1 MSINNINSI
10 LLTAVLLSVLLY
22 YGKFILLPLTLALF
36 IFVIIK
42 SLSKKLIDSIIKLFK
57 IKINDLVSFFSIFF
71 IFIIIIYSFFKVL
84 NSNLRNVI
92 DNSSYYQ
99 NNLKNL
105 INLFSDYKIEK
116 FIQLNKV
123 FNDVNFLE
131 IFSRIIN
138 YFTELTGNFSL
149 ILIYIIFF
157 MIEEKLLAEKIKFFF
172 HKLTTKNVLKKI
184 NNDIFKYFQIKTFTS
199 FLTGIFTFLILYFFN
214 SDLAPTFGIFAF
226 FLNFIPFI
234 GSLISIIIPT
244 IFSLIQFF
252 SFFESILIL
261 IMLTF
266 SQILIGNFLETKMMG
281 KTLNLSPIVMIIFLS
296 IMGKVWGVAGMFL
309 SVPILVFLLIIFSN
323 LNSTKNLAILISEK
337 IRF

>member
-10 LLTAVLLSVLLY
+10 LLTTVLLSVLLY
-22 YGKFILLPLTLALF
+22 YGKFVLLPLTLALF
-36 IFVIIK
+36 IFIIIK
-42 SLSKKLIDSIIKLFK
+42 SLSKKLIDSVLKLFN
-57 IKINDLVSFFSIFF
+57 IKINDLVSFLSVFF
-71 IFIIIIYSFFKVL
+71 ILIIIIYSFVKVL
-84 NSNLRNVI
+84 NSNLRSVV

-116 FIQLNKV
+116 FIKLNEV

-131 IFSRIIN
+131 IFSKIIN

-149 ILIYIIFF
+149 ILIYIVFF
-157 MIEEKLLAEKIKFFF
+157 IIEEKLLAEKIKFFF
-172 HKLTTKNVLKKI
+172 NRLTTKKVLKKI
-184 NNDIFKYFQIKTFTS
+184 NSDVFKYFQIKTFTS

-214 SDLAPTFGIFAF
+214 SDLAPTLGIFAF
-226 FLNFIPFI
+226 FLNFIPFV
-234 GSLISIIIPT
+234 GSLISILIPT

-252 SFFESILIL
+252 SFFESMIIL

-281 KTLNLSPIVMIIFLS
+281 KTLNLSPIIMIVFLS
-296 IMGKVWGVAGMFL
+296 IMGKVWGIAGMFL

-323 LNSTKNLAILISEK
+323 LDSTKNIAILISEK
-337 IRF
+337 IK

>member
-10 LLTAVLLSVLLY
+10 LLTTVLLSVLLY
-22 YGKFILLPLTLALF
+22 YGKFVLLPLTLALF
-36 IFVIIK
+36 IFIIIK
-42 SLSKKLIDSIIKLFK
+42 SLSKKLIDSTLKLFN

-71 IFIIIIYSFFKVL
+71 IFIIIIYSFVKVL
-84 NSNLRNVI
+84 NSNLRSVV

-116 FIQLNKV
+116 FIKLNEV

-131 IFSRIIN
+131 IFSKIIN

-157 MIEEKLLAEKIKFFF
+157 IIEEKLLAEKIKFFF
-172 HKLTTKNVLKKI
+172 NRLTTENVLKKI
-184 NNDIFKYFQIKTFTS
+184 NSEVFKYFQIKTFTS

-214 SDLAPTFGIFAF
+214 SDLAPTLGIFAF
-226 FLNFIPFI
+226 FLNFIPFV
-234 GSLISIIIPT
+234 GSLISILIPT

-252 SFFESILIL
+252 SFFESIIIL

-281 KTLNLSPIVMIIFLS
+281 KTLNLSPIIMIVFLS
-296 IMGKVWGVAGMFL
+296 IMGKVWGIAGMFL

-323 LNSTKNLAILISEK
+323 LDSTKNIAILISEK
-337 IRF
+337 IK

>member
-1 MSINNINSI
+1 MNISNINSI
-10 LLTAVLLSVLLY
+10 LLTVVLLSVLLY

-42 SLSKKLIDSIIKLFK
+42 SLSKKLIEST
-57 IKINDLVSFFSIFF
+57 IKIFNIKIYDSASFVSIFF
-71 IFIIIIYSFFKVL
+71 VFIIIIYSFLKVL
-84 NSNLRNVI
+84 NSNLKIVI

-99 NNLKNL
+99 NNLKKL
-105 INLFSDYKIEK
+105 INLFSDNKIEK
-116 FIQLNKV
+116 FVQLNKV
-123 FNDVNFLE
+123 FNDINFLD

-157 MIEEKLLAEKIKFFF
+157 IIEEKLLAEKIRFFF
-172 HKLTTKNVLKKI
+172 NKLTTKNVLKKI

-244 IFSLIQFF
+244 LFSLIQFF
-252 SFFESILIL
+252 SFFESFLIL
-261 IMLTF
+261 IMLTS

-281 KTLNLSPIVMIIFLS
+281 RTLNLSPIVMIVFLS
-296 IMGKVWGVAGMFL
+296 IMGKVWGIAGMFL

-323 LNSTKNLAILISEK
+323 LNSTKNISILISEK
-337 IRF
+337 TKF

>member
-10 LLTAVLLSVLLY
+10 LLTTVLLSVLLY
-22 YGKFILLPLTLALF
+22 YGKFVLLPLTLALF
-36 IFVIIK
+36 IFIIIK
-42 SLSKKLIDSIIKLFK
+42 SLSKKLIDSTLKLFN

-71 IFIIIIYSFFKVL
+71 IFIIIIYSFVKVL
-84 NSNLRNVI
+84 NSNLRSVV

-105 INLFSDYKIEK
+105 INFFSDYKIEK
-116 FIQLNKV
+116 FIKLNEV

-131 IFSRIIN
+131 IFSKIIN

-157 MIEEKLLAEKIKFFF
+157 IIEEKLLAEKIKFFF
-172 HKLTTKNVLKKI
+172 NRLTTKNVLKKI
-184 NNDIFKYFQIKTFTS
+184 NSDVFKYFQIKTFTS

-214 SDLAPTFGIFAF
+214 SDLAPTLGIFAF
-226 FLNFIPFI
+226 FLNFIPFV
-234 GSLISIIIPT
+234 GSLISILIPT

-252 SFFESILIL
+252 SFFESIIIL

-281 KTLNLSPIVMIIFLS
+281 KTLNLSPIIMIVFLS
-296 IMGKVWGVAGMFL
+296 IMGKVWGIAGMFL

-323 LNSTKNLAILISEK
+323 LDSTKNIAILISEK
-337 IRF
+337 IK

>member
-10 LLTAVLLSVLLY
+10 LLTTVLLSVLLY
-22 YGKFILLPLTLALF
+22 YGKFVLLPLTLALF
-36 IFVIIK
+36 IFIIIK
-42 SLSKKLIDSIIKLFK
+42 SLAKKLIDSALKLFN

-71 IFIIIIYSFFKVL
+71 IFIVIIYSFVKVL
-84 NSNLRNVI
+84 NSNLRSVVN
-92 DNSSYYQ
+92 NSSYYQ

-105 INLFSDYKIEK
+105 IDLFSDYKIEK
-116 FIQLNKV
+116 FIKLNEV

-131 IFSRIIN
+131 IFSKIIN

-157 MIEEKLLAEKIKFFF
+157 IIEEKLLAEKIKFFF
-172 HKLTTKNVLKKI
+172 NRLTKKNVLKKI
-184 NNDIFKYFQIKTFTS
+184 NSDIFKYFQIKTFTS

-214 SDLAPTFGIFAF
+214 SDLAPTLGIFAF
-226 FLNFIPFI
+226 FLNFIPFV
-234 GSLISIIIPT
+234 GSLISILIPT

-252 SFFESILIL
+252 SFFESIIIL

-281 KTLNLSPIVMIIFLS
+281 KTLNLSPIIMIVFLS
-296 IMGKVWGVAGMFL
+296 IMGKVWGIAGMFL

-323 LNSTKNLAILISEK
+323 LDSTKNIAILISEK
-337 IRF
+337 IK

>member
-10 LLTAVLLSVLLY
+10 LLTTVLLSVLLY
-22 YGKFILLPLTLALF
+22 YGKFVLLPLTLALF
-36 IFVIIK
+36 IFIIIK
-42 SLSKKLIDSIIKLFK
+42 SLSKKLIDSTLKLFN

-71 IFIIIIYSFFKVL
+71 IFIIIIYSFVKVL
-84 NSNLRNVI
+84 NSNLRSVV

-116 FIQLNKV
+116 FIKLNEV

-131 IFSRIIN
+131 IFSKIIN

-157 MIEEKLLAEKIKFFF
+157 VIEEKLLAEKIKFFF
-172 HKLTTKNVLKKI
+172 NRLTTKNVLKKI
-184 NNDIFKYFQIKTFTS
+184 NSDVFKYFQIKTFTS

-214 SDLAPTFGIFAF
+214 SDLAPTLGIFAF
-226 FLNFIPFI
+226 FLNFIPFV
-234 GSLISIIIPT
+234 GSLISILIPT

-252 SFFESILIL
+252 SFFESIIIL

-281 KTLNLSPIVMIIFLS
+281 KTLNLSPIIMIVFLS
-296 IMGKVWGVAGMFL
+296 IMGKVWGIAGMFL

-323 LNSTKNLAILISEK
+323 LNSTKNIAILISEK
-337 IRF
+337 IK

>member
-10 LLTAVLLSVLLY
+10 LLTTVLLSVLLY
-22 YGKFILLPLTLALF
+22 YGKFVLLPLTLALF
-36 IFVIIK
+36 IFIIIK
-42 SLSKKLIDSIIKLFK
+42 SLSKKLIDSVLKLFN
-57 IKINDLVSFFSIFF
+57 IKINDLGSFFSIFF
-71 IFIIIIYSFFKVL
+71 IFIIIIYSFVKVL
-84 NSNLRNVI
+84 NSNLRSVV

-116 FIQLNKV
+116 FIKLNEV

-131 IFSRIIN
+131 IFSKIIN

-157 MIEEKLLAEKIKFFF
+157 VIEEKLLAEKIKFFF
-172 HKLTTKNVLKKI
+172 NRLTTKNVLKKI
-184 NNDIFKYFQIKTFTS
+184 NSDVFKYFQIKTFTS

-214 SDLAPTFGIFAF
+214 SDLAPTLGIFAF
-226 FLNFIPFI
+226 FLNFIPFV
-234 GSLISIIIPT
+234 GSLISILIPT

-252 SFFESILIL
+252 SFFESIIIL

-281 KTLNLSPIVMIIFLS
+281 KTLNLSPIIMIVFLS
-296 IMGKVWGVAGMFL
+296 IMGKVWGIAGMFL

-323 LNSTKNLAILISEK
+323 LDSTKNIAILISEK
-337 IRF
+337 IK

>member
-10 LLTAVLLSVLLY
+10 LLTTVLLSVLLY
-22 YGKFILLPLTLALF
+22 YGKFVLLPLTLALF
-36 IFVIIK
+36 IFIIIK
-42 SLSKKLIDSIIKLFK
+42 SLSKKLIDSTLKLFN

-71 IFIIIIYSFFKVL
+71 IFIIIIYSFVKVL
-84 NSNLRNVI
+84 NSNLRSVV

-105 INLFSDYKIEK
+105 INLFSNYKIEK
-116 FIQLNKV
+116 FIKLNEM

-131 IFSRIIN
+131 IFSKIIN

-157 MIEEKLLAEKIKFFF
+157 IIEEKLLAEKIKFFF
-172 HKLTTKNVLKKI
+172 NRLATKNVLKKI
-184 NNDIFKYFQIKTFTS
+184 NSDVFKYFQIKTFTS

-214 SDLAPTFGIFAF
+214 SDLAPTLGIFAF
-226 FLNFIPFI
+226 FLNFIPFV
-234 GSLISIIIPT
+234 GSLISILIPT

-252 SFFESILIL
+252 SFFESMIIL

-281 KTLNLSPIVMIIFLS
+281 KTLNLSPIIMIVFLS
-296 IMGKVWGVAGMFL
+296 IMGKVWGIAGMFL

-323 LNSTKNLAILISEK
+323 LNSTKNIAILISEK
-337 IRF
+337 IK

>member
-10 LLTAVLLSVLLY
+10 LLTTVLLSVLLY
-22 YGKFILLPLTLALF
+22 YGKFVLLPLTLALF
-36 IFVIIK
+36 IFIIIK
-42 SLSKKLIDSIIKLFK
+42 SLSKKLIDLTLKLFNIKL
-57 IKINDLVSFFSIFF
+57 NDLVSFFSIFF
-71 IFIIIIYSFFKVL
+71 IFIIIIYSFVKVL
-84 NSNLRNVI
+84 NSNLRSVV

-105 INLFSDYKIEK
+105 INLLSDYKIEK
-116 FIQLNKV
+116 FIKLDEV

-131 IFSRIIN
+131 IFSKIIN

-157 MIEEKLLAEKIKFFF
+157 IIEEKLLAEKIKFFF
-172 HKLTTKNVLKKI
+172 NRLTTKNVLKKI
-184 NNDIFKYFQIKTFTS
+184 NSDVFKYFQIKTFTS

-214 SDLAPTFGIFAF
+214 SDLAPTLGIFAF
-226 FLNFIPFI
+226 FLNFIPFV
-234 GSLISIIIPT
+234 GSLISIVIPT

-252 SFFESILIL
+252 SFFESIIIL

-281 KTLNLSPIVMIIFLS
+281 KTLNLSPIIMIVFLS
-296 IMGKVWGVAGMFL
+296 IMGKVWGIAGMFL

-323 LNSTKNLAILISEK
+323 LNSTKNIAILISEK
-337 IRF
+337 IK

>member
-10 LLTAVLLSVLLY
+10 LLTTVLLSVLLY
-22 YGKFILLPLTLALF
+22 YGKFVLLPLTLALF
-36 IFVIIK
+36 IFIIIK
-42 SLSKKLIDSIIKLFK
+42 SLSKKLIDSVLKLFN

-71 IFIIIIYSFFKVL
+71 IFIVIIYSFVKVL
-84 NSNLRNVI
+84 NSNLRSVV

-105 INLFSDYKIEK
+105 INLFSNYKIEK
-116 FIQLNKV
+116 FIKLNEV
-123 FNDVNFLE
+123 FTDVNFLE
-131 IFSRIIN
+131 IFSKIIN

-157 MIEEKLLAEKIKFFF
+157 IIEEKLLAEKIKFFF
-172 HKLTTKNVLKKI
+172 NRLTTKNVLKKI
-184 NNDIFKYFQIKTFTS
+184 NSDVFKYFQIKTFTS

-214 SDLAPTFGIFAF
+214 SDLAPTLGIFAF
-226 FLNFIPFI
+226 FLNFIPFV
-234 GSLISIIIPT
+234 GSLISILIPT

-252 SFFESILIL
+252 SFFESMIIL

-281 KTLNLSPIVMIIFLS
+281 KTLNLSPIIMIVFLS
-296 IMGKVWGVAGMFL
+296 IMGKVWGIAGMFL

-323 LNSTKNLAILISEK
+323 LNSTKNIAILISEK
-337 IRF
+337 IK

>member
-10 LLTAVLLSVLLY
+10 LLTTVLLSVLLY
-22 YGKFILLPLTLALF
+22 YGKFVLLPLTLALF
-36 IFVIIK
+36 IFIIIK
-42 SLSKKLIDSIIKLFK
+42 SLSKKLIDSTLKLFN

-71 IFIIIIYSFFKVL
+71 IFIIIIYSFVKVL
-84 NSNLRNVI
+84 NSNLSSVV

-105 INLFSDYKIEK
+105 INFFSDYKIEK
-116 FIQLNKV
+116 FIKLNEV

-131 IFSRIIN
+131 IFSKIIN

-157 MIEEKLLAEKIKFFF
+157 IIEEKLLAEKIKFFF
-172 HKLTTKNVLKKI
+172 NRLTTKNVLKKI
-184 NNDIFKYFQIKTFTS
+184 NSDVFKYFQIKTFTS

-214 SDLAPTFGIFAF
+214 SDLAPTLGIFAF
-226 FLNFIPFI
+226 FLNFIPFV
-234 GSLISIIIPT
+234 GSLISILIPT

-252 SFFESILIL
+252 SFFESIIIL

-281 KTLNLSPIVMIIFLS
+281 KTLNLSPIIMIVFLS
-296 IMGKVWGVAGMFL
+296 IMGKVWGIAGMFL

-323 LNSTKNLAILISEK
+323 LNSTKNIAILISEK
-337 IRF
+337 IK

>member
-10 LLTAVLLSVLLY
+10 LLTTVLLSVLLY
-22 YGKFILLPLTLALF
+22 YGKFLLLPLTLALF

-42 SLSKKLIDSIIKLFK
+42 SLSKKLIDSTLKLFN
-57 IKINDLVSFFSIFF
+57 IKINYLISFFSIFF
-71 IFIIIIYSFFKVL
+71 SFIIIIYSFVKVL
-84 NSNLRNVI
+84 NYNLRNVI

-116 FIQLNKV
+116 VIQLNKV

-131 IFSRIIN
+131 IFSKIIN
-138 YFTELTGNFSL
+138 YFTELTGSFSL

-157 MIEEKLLAEKIKFFF
+157 IIEEKLLAEKIKFFLN
-172 HKLTTKNVLKKI
+172 KLTTKNVLKKI

-199 FLTGIFTFLILYFFN
+199 FLTGIFTFLILSFFN

-234 GSLISIIIPT
+234 GSLISIIVPT

-252 SFFESILIL
+252 SFFESIIIF

-309 SVPILVFLLIIFSN
+309 SVPILVFLLIIVSN
-323 LNSTKNLAILISEK
+323 LNSTKNIAILISEK
-337 IRF
+337 IKF

>member
-10 LLTAVLLSVLLY
+10 LLTTVLLSVLLY
-22 YGKFILLPLTLALF
+22 YGKFVLLPLTLALF
-36 IFVIIK
+36 IFIIIK
-42 SLSKKLIDSIIKLFK
+42 SLSKKLIDSVLKLFN

-71 IFIIIIYSFFKVL
+71 IFIIIIYSFVKVL
-84 NSNLRNVI
+84 NSNLRSVV

-105 INLFSDYKIEK
+105 INFFSDYKIEK
-116 FIQLNKV
+116 FIKLNEV

-131 IFSRIIN
+131 IFSKIIN

-157 MIEEKLLAEKIKFFF
+157 IIEEKLLAEKIKFFF
-172 HKLTTKNVLKKI
+172 NRLTTKNVLKKI
-184 NNDIFKYFQIKTFTS
+184 NSDVFKYFQIKTFTS

-214 SDLAPTFGIFAF
+214 SDLAPTLGIFAF
-226 FLNFIPFI
+226 FLNFIPFV
-234 GSLISIIIPT
+234 GSLISILIPT

-252 SFFESILIL
+252 SFFESIIIL

-281 KTLNLSPIVMIIFLS
+281 KTLNLSPIIMIVFLS
-296 IMGKVWGVAGMFL
+296 IMGKVWGIAGMFL

-323 LNSTKNLAILISEK
+323 LNSTKNIAILISEK
-337 IRF
+337 IK

>member
-10 LLTAVLLSVLLY
+10 LLTTVLLSVLLY
-22 YGKFILLPLTLALF
+22 YGKFVLLPLTLALF
-36 IFVIIK
+36 IFIIIK
-42 SLSKKLIDSIIKLFK
+42 SLSKKLIDSTLKLFN
-57 IKINDLVSFFSIFF
+57 IKINDLGSFFSIFF
-71 IFIIIIYSFFKVL
+71 IFIIIIYSFVKVL
-84 NSNLRNVI
+84 NSNLRSVV

-116 FIQLNKV
+116 FIKLNEV

-131 IFSRIIN
+131 IFSKIIN

-157 MIEEKLLAEKIKFFF
+157 VIEEKLLAEKIKFFF
-172 HKLTTKNVLKKI
+172 NRLTTKNVLKKI
-184 NNDIFKYFQIKTFTS
+184 NSDVFKYFQIKTFTS

-214 SDLAPTFGIFAF
+214 SDLAPTLGIFAF
-226 FLNFIPFI
+226 FLNFIPFV
-234 GSLISIIIPT
+234 GSLISILIPT

-252 SFFESILIL
+252 SFFESIIIL

-281 KTLNLSPIVMIIFLS
+281 KTLNLSPIIMIVFLS
-296 IMGKVWGVAGMFL
+296 IMGKVWGIAGMFL

-323 LNSTKNLAILISEK
+323 LNSTKNIAILISEK
-337 IRF
+337 IK

>member
-1 MSINNINSI
+1 MSNINYNSI
-10 LLTAVLLSVLLY
+10 LLTIVLLSVLLY

-42 SLSKKLIDSIIKLFK
+42 SLSKKLIDSTLKVFN
-57 IKINDLVSFFSIFF
+57 IKINDLFSFFSIFF
-71 IFIIIIYSFFKVL
+71 IFIIFIYSFVKVL
-84 NSNLRNVI
+84 NSNLKNVLE
-92 DNSSYYQ
+92 NSNYYQ

-105 INLFSDYKIEK
+105 INLFSDYEVEK
-116 FIQLNKV
+116 FIQLNV
-123 FNDVNFLE
+123 LFNDVNFLE
-131 IFSRIIN
+131 IFSKIIN

-157 MIEEKLLAEKIKFFF
+157 IIEEKLLAEKIKFFF
-172 HKLTTKNVLKKI
+172 NKLTTKNVLKKI
-184 NNDIFKYFQIKTFTS
+184 NRDLFKYFQIKSFTS
-199 FLTGIFTFLILYFFN
+199 FLTGICTFIILYLFQ

-234 GSLISIIIPT
+234 GSLISILIPT

-252 SFFESILIL
+252 SFFESIIIL

-266 SQILIGNFLETKMMG
+266 SQVLIGNFLETKMMG
-281 KTLNLSPIVMIIFLS
+281 KTLNLSPIVMILFLS
-296 IMGKVWGVAGMFL
+296 IMGKVWGIAGMFL

-323 LNSTKNLAILISEK
+323 LNATKNLAILISEK
-337 IRF
+337 IKY

>member
-10 LLTAVLLSVLLY
+10 LLTTVLLSVLLY
-22 YGKFILLPLTLALF
+22 YGKFLLLPLTLALF

-42 SLSKKLIDSIIKLFK
+42 SLSKKLIDSTLKLFN
-57 IKINDLVSFFSIFF
+57 IKINYLISFFSIFF
-71 IFIIIIYSFFKVL
+71 SFIIIIYSFVKVL
-84 NSNLRNVI
+84 NYNLRNVI

-116 FIQLNKV
+116 VIQLNKV

-131 IFSRIIN
+131 IFSKIIN
-138 YFTELTGNFSL
+138 YFTELTGSFSL

-157 MIEEKLLAEKIKFFF
+157 IIEEKLLAEKIKFFLN
-172 HKLTTKNVLKKI
+172 KLTTKNVLKKI

-199 FLTGIFTFLILYFFN
+199 FLTGIFTFLILSFFN

-234 GSLISIIIPT
+234 GSLISIIVPT

-252 SFFESILIL
+252 SFFESII
-261 IMLTF
+261 IFKMLTF

-309 SVPILVFLLIIFSN
+309 SVPILVFLLIIVSN
-323 LNSTKNLAILISEK
+323 LNSTKNIAILISEK
-337 IRF
+337 IKF

>member
-10 LLTAVLLSVLLY
+10 LLTTVLLSVLLY
-22 YGKFILLPLTLALF
+22 YGKFVLLPLTLALF
-36 IFVIIK
+36 IFIIIK
-42 SLSKKLIDSIIKLFK
+42 SLSKKLIDSVLKLFN
-57 IKINDLVSFFSIFF
+57 IKINDLGSFFSIFF
-71 IFIIIIYSFFKVL
+71 IFIIIIYSFVKVL
-84 NSNLRNVI
+84 NSNLRSVV

-105 INLFSDYKIEK
+105 INFFSDYKIEK
-116 FIQLNKV
+116 FIKLNEV

-131 IFSRIIN
+131 IFSKIIN

-157 MIEEKLLAEKIKFFF
+157 IIEEKLLAEKIKFFF
-172 HKLTTKNVLKKI
+172 NRLTTKNVLKKI
-184 NNDIFKYFQIKTFTS
+184 NSDVFKYFQIKTFTS

-214 SDLAPTFGIFAF
+214 SDLAPTLGIFAF
-226 FLNFIPFI
+226 FLNFIPFV
-234 GSLISIIIPT
+234 GSLISILIPT

-252 SFFESILIL
+252 SFFESIIIL

-281 KTLNLSPIVMIIFLS
+281 KTLNLSPIIMIVFLS
-296 IMGKVWGVAGMFL
+296 IMGKVWGIAGMFL

-323 LNSTKNLAILISEK
+323 LDSTKNIAILISEK
-337 IRF
+337 IK

>member
-10 LLTAVLLSVLLY
+10 LLTTVLLSVLLY
-22 YGKFILLPLTLALF
+22 YGKFVLLPLTLALF
-36 IFVIIK
+36 IFIIIK
-42 SLSKKLIDSIIKLFK
+42 SLSKKLIDLTLKLFNIKL
-57 IKINDLVSFFSIFF
+57 NDLVSFFSIFF
-71 IFIIIIYSFFKVL
+71 IFIIIIYSFVKVL
-84 NSNLRNVI
+84 NSNLRSVV

-105 INLFSDYKIEK
+105 INLLSDYKIEK
-116 FIQLNKV
+116 FIKLDEV

-131 IFSRIIN
+131 IFSKIIN

-157 MIEEKLLAEKIKFFF
+157 IIEEKLLAEKIKFFF
-172 HKLTTKNVLKKI
+172 NRLTTKNVLEKI
-184 NNDIFKYFQIKTFTS
+184 NSDVFKYFQIKTFTS

-214 SDLAPTFGIFAF
+214 SDLAPTLGIFAF
-226 FLNFIPFI
+226 FLNFIPFV
-234 GSLISIIIPT
+234 GSLISIVIPT

-252 SFFESILIL
+252 SFFESIIIL

-281 KTLNLSPIVMIIFLS
+281 KTLNLSPIIMIVFLS
-296 IMGKVWGVAGMFL
+296 IMGKVWGIAGMFL

-323 LNSTKNLAILISEK
+323 LNSTKNIAILISEK
-337 IRF
+337 IK

>member
-10 LLTAVLLSVLLY
+10 LLTTVLLSVLLY
-22 YGKFILLPLTLALF
+22 YGKFVLLPLTLALF
-36 IFVIIK
+36 IFIIIK
-42 SLSKKLIDSIIKLFK
+42 SLSKKLIDSTLKLFN

-71 IFIIIIYSFFKVL
+71 IFIIIIYSFVKVL
-84 NSNLRNVI
+84 NSNLRSVV

-105 INLFSDYKIEK
+105 INFFSDYKIEK
-116 FIQLNKV
+116 FIKLNEV

-131 IFSRIIN
+131 IFSKIIN

-157 MIEEKLLAEKIKFFF
+157 IIEEKLLAEKIKFFF
-172 HKLTTKNVLKKI
+172 NRLTSKNVLKKI
-184 NNDIFKYFQIKTFTS
+184 NSDVFKYFQIKTFTS

-214 SDLAPTFGIFAF
+214 SDLAPTLGIFAF
-226 FLNFIPFI
+226 FLNFIPFV
-234 GSLISIIIPT
+234 GSLISILIPT

-252 SFFESILIL
+252 SFFESIIIL

-281 KTLNLSPIVMIIFLS
+281 KTLNLSPIIMIVFLS
-296 IMGKVWGVAGMFL
+296 IMGKVWGIAGMFL

-323 LNSTKNLAILISEK
+323 LNSTKNIAILISEK
-337 IRF
+337 IK

>member
-10 LLTAVLLSVLLY
+10 LLTTVLLSVLLY
-22 YGKFILLPLTLALF
+22 YGKFVLLPLTLALF
-36 IFVIIK
+36 IFIIIK
-42 SLSKKLIDSIIKLFK
+42 SLSKKLIDSTLKLFN
-57 IKINDLVSFFSIFF
+57 IKINDLGSFFSIFF
-71 IFIIIIYSFFKVL
+71 IFIIIIYSFVKVL
-84 NSNLRNVI
+84 NSNLRSVV

-105 INLFSDYKIEK
+105 INFFSDYKIEK
-116 FIQLNKV
+116 FIKLNEV

-131 IFSRIIN
+131 IFSKIIN

-157 MIEEKLLAEKIKFFF
+157 IIEEKLLAEKIKFFF
-172 HKLTTKNVLKKI
+172 NRLTTKNVLKKI
-184 NNDIFKYFQIKTFTS
+184 NSDVFKYFQIKTFTS

-214 SDLAPTFGIFAF
+214 SDLAPTLGIFAF
-226 FLNFIPFI
+226 FLNFIPFV
-234 GSLISIIIPT
+234 GSLISILIPT

-252 SFFESILIL
+252 SFFESIIIL

-281 KTLNLSPIVMIIFLS
+281 KTLNLSPIIMIVFLS
-296 IMGKVWGVAGMFL
+296 IMGKVWGIAGMFL

-323 LNSTKNLAILISEK
+323 LNSTKNIAILISEK
-337 IRF
+337 IK

>member
-10 LLTAVLLSVLLY
+10 LLTTVLLSVLLY
-22 YGKFILLPLTLALF
+22 YGKFLLLPLTLALF

-42 SLSKKLIDSIIKLFK
+42 SLSKKLIDSTLKLFN
-57 IKINDLVSFFSIFF
+57 IKINYLISFFSIFF
-71 IFIIIIYSFFKVL
+71 SFIIIIYSFVKVL
-84 NSNLRNVI
+84 NYNLRNVI

-105 INLFSDYKIEK
+105 VNLFSDYKIEK

-138 YFTELTGNFSL
+138 YFTELTGSFSL

-157 MIEEKLLAEKIKFFF
+157 IIEEKLLAEKIKFFLN
-172 HKLTTKNVLKKI
+172 KLTTKNVLKKI

-199 FLTGIFTFLILYFFN
+199 FLTGIFTFLILSFFN

-234 GSLISIIIPT
+234 GSLISIIVPT

-252 SFFESILIL
+252 SFFESIIIF

-309 SVPILVFLLIIFSN
+309 SVPILVFLLIILSN
-323 LNSTKNLAILISEK
+323 LNSTKNIAILISEK
-337 IRF
+337 IKF

>member
-1 MSINNINSI
+1 MSINNFNSI
-10 LLTAVLLSVLLY
+10 LLTTVLLSVLLY
-22 YGKFILLPLTLALF
+22 YGKFVLLPLTLALF
-36 IFVIIK
+36 IFIIIK
-42 SLSKKLIDSIIKLFK
+42 SLSKKLIDSTHKLFN

-71 IFIIIIYSFFKVL
+71 IFIIIIYSFVKVL
-84 NSNLRNVI
+84 NSNLRSVV

-105 INLFSDYKIEK
+105 INLFSDYKVEK
-116 FIQLNKV
+116 FIKLNEM
-123 FNDVNFLE
+123 FDDVNFLE
-131 IFSRIIN
+131 IFSKIIN

-157 MIEEKLLAEKIKFFF
+157 IIEEKLLAEKIKFFF
-172 HKLTTKNVLKKI
+172 NRLTTKNVLKKI
-184 NNDIFKYFQIKTFTS
+184 NSDVFKYFQIKTFTS

-214 SDLAPTFGIFAF
+214 SDLAPTLGIFAF
-226 FLNFIPFI
+226 FLNFIPFV
-234 GSLISIIIPT
+234 GSLISILIPT

-252 SFFESILIL
+252 SFFESIIIL

-281 KTLNLSPIVMIIFLS
+281 KTLNLSPIIMIVFLS
-296 IMGKVWGVAGMFL
+296 IMGKVWGIAGMFL

-323 LNSTKNLAILISEK
+323 LNSTKNIALLISEK
-337 IRF
+337 IK

>member
-1 MSINNINSI
+1 MD
-10 LLTAVLLSVLLY
+10 SVL
-22 YGKFILLPLTLALF
+22 
-36 IFVIIK
+36 
-42 SLSKKLIDSIIKLFK
+42 KLFN
-57 IKINDLVSFFSIFF
+57 IKINDLGSFFSIFF
-71 IFIIIIYSFFKVL
+71 IFIIIIYSFVKVL
-84 NSNLRNVI
+84 NSNLRSVV

-105 INLFSDYKIEK
+105 INLFSNYKIEK
-116 FIQLNKV
+116 FIKLNEV

-131 IFSRIIN
+131 IFSKIIN

-157 MIEEKLLAEKIKFFF
+157 IIEEKLLAEKIKFFF
-172 HKLTTKNVLKKI
+172 NRLTTKNVLKKI
-184 NNDIFKYFQIKTFTS
+184 NSDVFKYFQIKTFTS

-214 SDLAPTFGIFAF
+214 SDLAPTLGIFAF
-226 FLNFIPFI
+226 FLNFIPFV
-234 GSLISIIIPT
+234 GSLISILIPT

-252 SFFESILIL
+252 SFFESIIIL

-281 KTLNLSPIVMIIFLS
+281 KTLNLSPIIMIVFLS
-296 IMGKVWGVAGMFL
+296 IMGKVWGIAGMFL

-323 LNSTKNLAILISEK
+323 LDSTKNIAILISEK
-337 IRF
+337 IK

>member
-10 LLTAVLLSVLLY
+10 LLTTVLLSVLLY
-22 YGKFILLPLTLALF
+22 YGKFVLLPLTLALF
-36 IFVIIK
+36 IFIIIK
-42 SLSKKLIDSIIKLFK
+42 SLSKKLIDSTLKLFN

-71 IFIIIIYSFFKVL
+71 IFIIIIYSFVKVL
-84 NSNLRNVI
+84 NSNLRSVV

-116 FIQLNKV
+116 FIKLNEV

-131 IFSRIIN
+131 IFSKIIN

-157 MIEEKLLAEKIKFFF
+157 IIEEKLLAEKIKFFF
-172 HKLTTKNVLKKI
+172 NRLTTKNVLKKI
-184 NNDIFKYFQIKTFTS
+184 NSDVFKYFQIKTFTS

-214 SDLAPTFGIFAF
+214 SDLAPTLGIFAF
-226 FLNFIPFI
+226 FLNFIPFV
-234 GSLISIIIPT
+234 GSLISILIPT

-252 SFFESILIL
+252 SFFESIIIL

-281 KTLNLSPIVMIIFLS
+281 KTLNLSPIIMIVFLS
-296 IMGKVWGVAGMFL
+296 IMGKVWGIAGMFL

-323 LNSTKNLAILISEK
+323 LNSTKNIAILISEK
-337 IRF
+337 IK

>member
-10 LLTAVLLSVLLY
+10 LLTTVLLSVLLY
-22 YGKFILLPLTLALF
+22 YGKFVLLPLTLALF
-36 IFVIIK
+36 IFIIIK
-42 SLSKKLIDSIIKLFK
+42 SLSKKLIDLTLKLFNIKL
-57 IKINDLVSFFSIFF
+57 NDLVSFFSIFF
-71 IFIIIIYSFFKVL
+71 IFIIIIYSFVKVL
-84 NSNLRNVI
+84 NSNLRSVV

-116 FIQLNKV
+116 FIKLNEV

-131 IFSRIIN
+131 IFSKIIN

-157 MIEEKLLAEKIKFFF
+157 IIEEKLLAEKIKFFF
-172 HKLTTKNVLKKI
+172 NRLTTKNVLEKI
-184 NNDIFKYFQIKTFTS
+184 NSDVFKYFQIKTFTS

-214 SDLAPTFGIFAF
+214 SDLAPTLGIFAF
-226 FLNFIPFI
+226 FLNFIPFV
-234 GSLISIIIPT
+234 GSLISIVIPT

-252 SFFESILIL
+252 SFFESIIIL

-281 KTLNLSPIVMIIFLS
+281 KTLNLSPIIMIVFLS
-296 IMGKVWGVAGMFL
+296 IMGKVWGIAGMFL

-323 LNSTKNLAILISEK
+323 LNSTKNIAILISEK
-337 IRF
+337 IK

>member
-10 LLTAVLLSVLLY
+10 LLTTVLLSVLLY
-22 YGKFILLPLTLALF
+22 YGKFVLLPLTLALF
-36 IFVIIK
+36 IFIIIK
-42 SLSKKLIDSIIKLFK
+42 SLAKKLIDSALKLFN

-71 IFIIIIYSFFKVL
+71 IFIIIIYSFVKVL
-84 NSNLRNVI
+84 NSNLRSVV

-116 FIQLNKV
+116 FIKLNEM

-131 IFSRIIN
+131 IFSKIIN

-157 MIEEKLLAEKIKFFF
+157 IIEEKLLAEKIKFFF
-172 HKLTTKNVLKKI
+172 NRLTTKNVLKKI
-184 NNDIFKYFQIKTFTS
+184 NSDVFKYFQIKTFTS
-199 FLTGIFTFLILYFFN
+199 FLTGIFTFSILYFFN
-214 SDLAPTFGIFAF
+214 SDLAPTLGIFAF
-226 FLNFIPFI
+226 FLNFIPFV
-234 GSLISIIIPT
+234 GSLISILIPT

-252 SFFESILIL
+252 SFFESMIIL

-281 KTLNLSPIVMIIFLS
+281 KTLNLSPIIMIVFLS
-296 IMGKVWGVAGMFL
+296 IMGKVWGIAGMFL
-309 SVPILVFLLIIFSN
+309 SVPILVFLLIIFNN
-323 LNSTKNLAILISEK
+323 LDSTKNIAILISEK
-337 IRF
+337 IK

>member
-10 LLTAVLLSVLLY
+10 LLTTVLLSVLLY
-22 YGKFILLPLTLALF
+22 YGKFVLLPLTLALF
-36 IFVIIK
+36 IFIIIK
-42 SLSKKLIDSIIKLFK
+42 SLSKKLIDSTLKLFN

-71 IFIIIIYSFFKVL
+71 IFIIIIYSFVKVL
-84 NSNLRNVI
+84 NSNLRSVV

-116 FIQLNKV
+116 FIKLNEV

-131 IFSRIIN
+131 IFSKIIN

-157 MIEEKLLAEKIKFFF
+157 IIEEKLLAEKIKFFF
-172 HKLTTKNVLKKI
+172 NRLTTKNVLKKI
-184 NNDIFKYFQIKTFTS
+184 NSDVFKYFQIKTFTS

-214 SDLAPTFGIFAF
+214 SDLAPTLGIFAF
-226 FLNFIPFI
+226 FLNFIPFV
-234 GSLISIIIPT
+234 GSLISILIPT

-252 SFFESILIL
+252 SFFESIIIL

-281 KTLNLSPIVMIIFLS
+281 KTLNLSPIIMIIFLS
-296 IMGKVWGVAGMFL
+296 IMGKVWGIAGMFL

-323 LNSTKNLAILISEK
+323 LNSTKNIAILISEK
-337 IRF
+337 IK

>member
-10 LLTAVLLSVLLY
+10 LLTTVLLSVLLY
-22 YGKFILLPLTLALF
+22 YGKFLLLPLTLALF

-42 SLSKKLIDSIIKLFK
+42 SLSKKLIDSTLKLFN
-57 IKINDLVSFFSIFF
+57 IKINYLISFFSIFF
-71 IFIIIIYSFFKVL
+71 SFIIIIYSFVKVL
-84 NSNLRNVI
+84 NYNLRNVI

-116 FIQLNKV
+116 VIQLNKV

-131 IFSRIIN
+131 IFSKIIN
-138 YFTELTGNFSL
+138 YFTELTGSFSL

-157 MIEEKLLAEKIKFFF
+157 IIEEKLLAEKIKFFLN
-172 HKLTTKNVLKKI
+172 KLTTKNVLKKI

-199 FLTGIFTFLILYFFN
+199 FLTGIFTFLILSFFN

-234 GSLISIIIPT
+234 GSLISIIVPT

-252 SFFESILIL
+252 SFFESIIIF

-281 KTLNLSPIVMIIFLS
+281 KTLNLSPVVMIIFLS

-309 SVPILVFLLIIFSN
+309 SVPILVFLLIIVSN
-323 LNSTKNLAILISEK
+323 LNSTKNIAILISEK
-337 IRF
+337 IKF

>member
-10 LLTAVLLSVLLY
+10 LLTTVLLSVLLY
-22 YGKFILLPLTLALF
+22 YGKFVLLPLTLALF
-36 IFVIIK
+36 IFIIIK
-42 SLSKKLIDSIIKLFK
+42 SLSKKLIDSVLKLFN

-71 IFIIIIYSFFKVL
+71 IFIIIIYSFVKVL
-84 NSNLRNVI
+84 NSNLRSVV

-116 FIQLNKV
+116 FIKLNEV

-131 IFSRIIN
+131 IFSKIIN

-157 MIEEKLLAEKIKFFF
+157 VIEEKLLAEKIKFFF
-172 HKLTTKNVLKKI
+172 NRLTSKNVLKKI
-184 NNDIFKYFQIKTFTS
+184 NSDVFKYFQIKTFTS

-214 SDLAPTFGIFAF
+214 SDLAPTLGIFAF
-226 FLNFIPFI
+226 FLNFIPFV
-234 GSLISIIIPT
+234 GSLISILIPT

-252 SFFESILIL
+252 SFFESIIIL

-281 KTLNLSPIVMIIFLS
+281 KTLNLSPIIMIVFLS
-296 IMGKVWGVAGMFL
+296 IMGKVWGIAGMFL

-323 LNSTKNLAILISEK
+323 LNSTKNIAILISEK
-337 IRF
+337 IK

>member
-10 LLTAVLLSVLLY
+10 LLTTVLLSVLLY
-22 YGKFILLPLTLALF
+22 YGKFVLLPLTLALF
-36 IFVIIK
+36 IFIIIK
-42 SLSKKLIDSIIKLFK
+42 SLSKKLIDSTLKLFN

-71 IFIIIIYSFFKVL
+71 IFIIIIYSFVKVL
-84 NSNLRNVI
+84 NSNLRSVV

-116 FIQLNKV
+116 FIKLNEV

-131 IFSRIIN
+131 IFSKIIN

-157 MIEEKLLAEKIKFFF
+157 IIEEKLLAVKIKFFF
-172 HKLTTKNVLKKI
+172 NRLTSKNVLKKI
-184 NNDIFKYFQIKTFTS
+184 NSDVFKYFQIKTFTS

-214 SDLAPTFGIFAF
+214 SDLAPTLGIFAF
-226 FLNFIPFI
+226 FLNFIPFV
-234 GSLISIIIPT
+234 GSLISILIPT

-252 SFFESILIL
+252 SFFESIIIL

-281 KTLNLSPIVMIIFLS
+281 KTLNLSPIIMIVFLS
-296 IMGKVWGVAGMFL
+296 IMGKVWGIAGMFL

-323 LNSTKNLAILISEK
+323 LNSTKNIAILISEK
-337 IRF
+337 IK